1 MRNLQQIFNFIIHL
15 VAFQLD
21 LTELNYDRWS
31 ENSPPMA
38 AELVELHDAAVD
50 AEIMTQSSSQTISI
64 YEALADILTK
74 PTESLTNSNNNRTI
88 VTQSTTSTTTTTT
101 TTTTTEAPFDD
112 LKVENSSDQDDDY
125 DLSDDDVFDDRV
137 NSVVHNQHDGTFNTI
152 DLHHSSSVLAP
163 TFADLLRE
171 KRTLSATISPS
182 SSNPTTTE
190 FSTESHPSPS
200 NTTID
205 IITTDR
211 LTHNVTS
218 EFSNQNFLTQTS
230 HTNKTT
236 VDTIESSLK
245 ADNDS
250 QLADDEKSAK
260 VGENFTVIDTSR
272 VSFSASFSGS
282 SRENRHFKSAG
293 ALPWANDF
301 DLMSLRVTKKGEN
314 VETTTYYPVYKP
326 EYRTSTPKSQLAT
339 TEMSKVMIKY
349 LEPTVPPLDDNVE
362 DFTLTTLEFNDP
374 TTTTTTTTQPTT
386 ASTHKSS
393 ISITA
398 TTTTLLPAKMT
409 TNPVMSVVFGNAPN
423 KTVVRNIANDG
434 SSTLLANEDSDE
446 ARFDPNNLTNIKP
459 ESLRD
464 PMSSEHEHSTDP
476 ITSVP
481 IETVFNQLFPHLL
494 THSIYIILFVMSS
507 LPLSYNTLSSYIL
520 DMRVVCSQEVE
531 LKTKNEFCPNSYTR
545 KTNSLYCRVDLI
557 VEKCVFHISQANS
570 FDTLEFVIIIG
581 S

>member
-1 MRNLQQIFNFIIHL
+1 
-15 VAFQLD
+15 
-21 LTELNYDRWS
+21 
-31 ENSPPMA
+31 MA

-50 AEIMTQSSSQTISI
+50 AEIMTQSSSHTISI

-88 VTQSTTSTTTTTT
+88 VTQSTTSTTTTT

-163 TFADLLRE
+163 TFADLQRE
-171 KRTLSATISPS
+171 KRTPSATISPS

-236 VDTIESSLK
+236 VNTIESSLK

-250 QLADDEKSAK
+250 QFADNEKSAK

-272 VSFSASFSGS
+272 VSFSASFSGY
-282 SRENRHFKSAG
+282 SRENRHFKTAE
-293 ALPWANDF
+293 ALPWANNFDF
-301 DLMSLRVTKKGEN
+301 MSLRVTKKDET
-314 VETTTYYPVYKP
+314 VDTTTYYPVYKP

-349 LEPTVPPLDDNVE
+349 IDPTERPLDDNVE

-374 TTTTTTTTQPTT
+374 TTTTTTTQPTT

-398 TTTTLLPAKMT
+398 ATTTLLPAKMT
-409 TNPVMSVVFGNAPN
+409 TNPVISVVFGNAPN
-423 KTVVRNIANDG
+423 ETVVRNIANDG

-481 IETVFNQLFPHLL
+481 IETVFNQLFPPLL
-494 THSIYIILFVMSS
+494 THSIFIIYL
-507 LPLSYNTLSSYIL
+507 L
-520 DMRVVCSQEVE
+520 
-531 LKTKNEFCPNSYTR
+531 
-545 KTNSLYCRVDLI
+545 CRVSP
-557 VEKCVFHISQANS
+557 FHTIHYPR
-570 FDTLEFVIIIG
+570 TY
-581 S
+581 